1 MECVTPHL
9 QEVPESHWFC
19 GTCVDCV
26 TCKTK
31 EAGNNGV
38 KHKGEE
44 GMRMLDNECVSVDQ
58 STTAPESVALWGP
71 SMNQCNAC
79 AAEQLAT
86 EQVEGRG
93 MVYDFN
99 VISS

>member
-9 QEVPESHWFC
+9 QEVPESHWYC

-38 KHKGEE
+38 KQKGKE

-58 STTAPESVALWGP
+58 SNTAPESVALWGP
-71 SMNQCNAC
+71 SINQCSAC
-79 AAEQLAT
+79 AAVQIEA
-86 EQVEGRG
+86 EQVVSRG
-93 MVYDFN
+93 E
-99 VISS
+99 